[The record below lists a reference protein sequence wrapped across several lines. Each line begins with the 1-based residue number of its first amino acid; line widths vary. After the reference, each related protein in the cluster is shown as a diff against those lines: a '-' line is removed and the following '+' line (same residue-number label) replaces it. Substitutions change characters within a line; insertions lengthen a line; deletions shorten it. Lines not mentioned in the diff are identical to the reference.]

1 MMDQHILS
9 LFLMAALL
17 TVILAATSCS
27 RSYRDE
33 KLPKT
38 GLRVSGKITRVRH
51 LRTCARNH
59 KSARGF
65 QNRKPKPAIMVC
77 FRYFHNGRYYQ
88 GHSGFLELSSKFKPG
103 KSVILYINR
112 KDPRRYHF
120 VG

>member
-65 QNRKPKPAIMVC
+65 QNRKHKPAIMVC

-88 GHSGFLELSSKFKPG
+88 GHSDFWSQAPNSSPA
-103 KSVILYINR
+103 NR
-112 KDPRRYHF
+112 
-120 VG
+120 